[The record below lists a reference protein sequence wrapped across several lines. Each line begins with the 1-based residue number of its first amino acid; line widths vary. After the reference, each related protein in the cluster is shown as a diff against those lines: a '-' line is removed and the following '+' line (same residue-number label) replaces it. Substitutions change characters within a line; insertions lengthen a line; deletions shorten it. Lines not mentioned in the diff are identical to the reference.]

1 MNNKSKTRIISGR
14 LSAAIPKMDDSMKRK
29 MPSLM
34 SLLLVSIFVT
44 ILFVSTASAE
54 PYTVEK
60 TILDISGNVSE
71 VNITKAGDVINY
83 QIIVTN
89 DGETTPESVTV
100 IDDLDPT
107 VASSDP
113 LESLTNDSVLE
124 PAETWTYFAS
134 YTVTQND
141 MNINGTGSGV
151 INNTASVTIDA
162 LDPIND
168 SVEAPIIQN
177 PSYTIDKTV
186 TDVAGNGPEA
196 NATTSGDII
205 SYQINVS
212 NTGNIDL
219 ANAIVSDPLT
229 SLEAPVGDEEDVG
242 TLNVGESWIYSASYS
257 VTQDDLNT
265 KGGEDGFINNTA
277 SVDCD
282 LLDPVNDSAEVP
294 LEWNPDYS
302 VSKKVVDAAGQGPSG
317 YVTAAGDIII
327 YEVNVTNDGNIDL
340 TNMNVSDPL
349 LILENPVGDDGD
361 SETLNVSEN
370 WTFTASYT
378 VTEEDM
384 NSNGD
389 WDGFINNTVSIV
401 CDQLGPK
408 TDKAEVPIEQNPAYT
423 IDKTVI
429 DVNGNSPDT
438 NVTAAGD
445 VINYQVDI
453 TNEGNIGLKNV
464 SVNDS
469 LIELT
474 GPFEHYPLPQLTQS
488 TQTVQVSQELGN
500 GILEVGEV
508 WTYVGNYSVLQSDL
522 NNNGDGD
529 GFINNT
535 ATVYWDGLD
544 PINDS
549 AAVPVEQNPAYSI
562 DKTVIDVSGNGPEAN
577 VTTAG
582 DVVTYQVNVT
592 NDGNI
597 DLNNVIVDDPLFVL
611 EAPIESLN
619 SDGVLEVGEIWT
631 YFGNYNVLQSDLNSN
646 GDEDGFINNTATV
659 DSDELDQEND
669 SAEVFVEQNP
679 AYAIDKIVLDV
690 AENGPEANVT
700 SAGDVISYQID
711 INNTGNIDLNN
722 VIVDDPLVML
732 EAPTESLNA
741 DGILEVGEIWT
752 YFGNYSVLQSDLNS
766 NGDGDGFINNTA
778 TVDCDEL
785 DQENYSVAVPVEQNP
800 DYCFYKSVIEVD
812 NGGDCIVDDAGDIIR
827 YRVVVKNDGNVDLTG
842 ISVNDT
848 LTSLSE
854 PTGDDADPGILN
866 VGEIWKFY
874 GNYTVT
880 QEDINTNGGGD
891 GVIENI
897 ATVSCNELPSQDC
910 SVSQPIAHDAYLR
923 IYKSAIGTDNIGDC
937 IINEAG
943 DIIEYRIAVKNDGK
957 VDLTDVS
964 VNDPMISLE
973 GPVESKVADGVLT
986 VGELWV
992 YAGNYTVT
1000 QEDID
1005 SNGGEDGYI
1014 DNTAIVSCNEL
1025 SDETSSIGVPI
1036 VFTNNLKEG
1045 ADSESNNTTVDDE
1058 TNNTAEDNSNSNDN
1072 SSDNDNDD
1080 SSSGGSSGSSSHSS
1094 SGGSSGTGTARVI
1107 SNNDETDKVNE
1118 SSVEENV
1125 TETQPESNVEVI
1137 PDNTESTEAD
1147 VEQQTETEGSTSTQK
1162 ESPGFDMIYGI
1173 IGLLGVFLYRRK

>member
-1 MNNKSKTRIISGR
+1 MSGR
-14 LSAAIPKMDDSMKRK
+14 LAAAIPKMDDAMKRK
-29 MPSLM
+29 MPLLM

-44 ILFVSTASAE
+44 MLFVSTASAE

-60 TILDISGNVSE
+60 TILDISGNASE
-71 VNITKAGDVINY
+71 VNVTKAGDIIHY
-83 QIIVTN
+83 QIDVTN
-89 DGETTPESVTV
+89 SGETTPESVIVT
-100 IDDLDPT
+100 DDLDPT
-107 VASSDP
+107 VATSEP
-113 LESLTNDSVLE
+113 LESQTNDSDLN
-124 PAETWTYFAS
+124 AGETWIYFAS

-141 MNINGTGSGV
+141 MNTNGTGSGV

-162 LDPIND
+162 LDPISD

-186 TDVAGNGPEA
+186 TGVAENGPEA

-219 ANAIVSDPLT
+219 VNAIVSDPLT

-294 LEWNPDYS
+294 LEYNPDYS
-302 VSKKVVDAAGQGPSG
+302 VSKKVVGVAGNGSEAN
-317 YVTAAGDIII
+317 VTKVGDIIT
-327 YEVNVTNDGNIDL
+327 YEVNVANDGNIDL
-340 TNMNVSDPL
+340 TNMNVSDSL
-349 LILENPVGDDGD
+349 FTLEDPVGDGEG
-361 SETLNVSEN
+361 SGTLNVSES
-370 WTFTASYT
+370 WTYTANYT

-389 WDGFINNTVSIV
+389 GDKFINNTVTIS
-401 CDQLGPK
+401 CDQL
-408 TDKAEVPIEQNPAYT
+408 DQENDSVAVPIEQNPAYA

-429 DVNGNSPDT
+429 DVNGNGPDA
-438 NVTAAGD
+438 NATAAGEI
-445 VINYQVDI
+445 INYQVNVTNDGNIGLNNVSVFDPLVELSKDSESKILNGLLELGEIWTYFGNYTVNQSDLNSNGDGDGFINNTATVDSDELDQENDSAAVPVEQNPAYSIDKTVVDVAEKGPDANATAADDI
-453 TNEGNIGLKNV
+453 ISYQVDVENEGNIDLNNV

-488 TQTVQVSQELGN
+488 TQTFQNSLEEGN
-500 GILEVGEV
+500 GILEVGEI
-508 WTYVGNYSVLQSDL
+508 WTYFGNYSVLQSDL
-522 NNNGDGD
+522 NSNGDGD

-549 AAVPVEQNPAYSI
+549 AAVPVEQNPAY
-562 DKTVIDVSGNGPEAN
+562 T
-577 VTTAG
+577 
-582 DVVTYQVNVT
+582 
-592 NDGNI
+592 
-597 DLNNVIVDDPLFVL
+597 
-611 EAPIESLN
+611 
-619 SDGVLEVGEIWT
+619 
-631 YFGNYNVLQSDLNSN
+631 
-646 GDEDGFINNTATV
+646 
-659 DSDELDQEND
+659 
-669 SAEVFVEQNP
+669 
-679 AYAIDKIVLDV
+679 IDKIVIDV

-711 INNTGNIDLNN
+711 VNNAGNIDLNN
-722 VIVDDPLVML
+722 VSVEDPLVTL
-732 EAPTESLNA
+732 ETPTESLNA

-785 DQENYSVAVPVEQNP
+785 DPMNDSAEVPVEQNP

-827 YRVVVKNDGNVDLTG
+827 YRVVVKNDGNIDLTG
-842 ISVNDT
+842 VSVNDT

-854 PTGDDADPGILN
+854 PTGDDSDPGILN

-891 GVIENI
+891 GAIENT
-897 ATVSCNELPSQDC
+897 ATISCNELPSQDC

-943 DIIEYRIAVKNDGK
+943 DIIEYQIAVKNDGK
-957 VDLTDVS
+957 VDLTGVS

-992 YAGNYTVT
+992 YTGNYTVI

-1014 DNTAIVSCNEL
+1014 DNTATVSCNEL

-1036 VFTNNLKEG
+1036 VIPNNLKEG
-1045 ADSESNNTTVDDE
+1045 TDSESDNTTVDDE
-1058 TNNTAEDNSNSNDN
+1058 TNNTEEEDSSNNDNSNDN
-1072 SSDNDNDD
+1072 DN
-1080 SSSGGSSGSSSHSS
+1080 GGSSSGSSSHRSGS
-1094 SGGSSGTGTARVI
+1094 SGGTGTARVI

-1125 TETQPESNVEVI
+1125 TETQPESDAEVI
-1137 PDNTESTEAD
+1137 PDNTESTEE
-1147 VEQQTETEGSTSTQK
+1147 VQQQTENEESTSTQK
-1162 ESPGFDMIYGI
+1162 ESPGFEMIYGV